1 MKVVTRGKKPFAASP
16 LLRWCLWLTLAGLGL
31 TLHSMVRPNG
41 LSFTLFSVV
50 GTPLMLLS
58 VAVLL
63 YLFLDDMRKRYSLF
77 SIEEYQA
84 GEVII
89 AQGDAADRAYF
100 IQRGEVEV
108 VREERGT
115 RQQVARMGPGDY
127 FGEMALLRPNAR
139 RTATVAALT
148 QVEVMAL
155 GKENFYRLLDA
166 IPALRLEFMGPAAE
180 RRRVEK
186 EELREGEESG

>member
-1 MKVVTRGKKPFAASP
+1 MKVVTRGKKPFASSP
-16 LLRWCLWLTLAGLGL
+16 LLRLCLGMTLAGLGL
-31 TLHSMVRPNG
+31 TMNSMVRPNG

-50 GTPLMLLS
+50 GTPLMLGS
-58 VAVLL
+58 VALLL
-63 YLFLDDMRKRYSLF
+63 YLFLDDMRKRHALF
-77 SIEEYQA
+77 SIEEYQP

-89 AQGDAADRAYF
+89 AQGDSADRAYF

-108 VREERGT
+108 VREGR
-115 RQQVARMGPGDY
+115 QVAKMGPGDY
-127 FGEMALLRPNAR
+127 FGEMALLRPDAR

-148 QVEVMAL
+148 QVELMVL

-180 RRRVEK
+180 RRRTG
-186 EELREGEESG
+186 ELRDGEESG

>member
-16 LLRWCLWLTLAGLGL
+16 LLRLCLVLTLTGLAL

-50 GTPLMLLS
+50 GTPLMLS
-58 VAVLL
+58 SGAILL

-77 SIEEYQA
+77 SIEEYQP

-100 IQRGEVEV
+100 IQRGDVEV
-108 VREERGT
+108 LREGR
-115 RQQVARMGPGDY
+115 QVAKMGPGDY

-139 RTATVAALT
+139 RTATVSALT

-180 RRRVEK
+180 RRRK
-186 EELREGEESG
+186 GELREGEESG

>member
-16 LLRWCLWLTLAGLGL
+16 LLRVCLGLTLAGLVL

-50 GTPLMLLS
+50 GTPLMLGS
-58 VAVLL
+58 VALLL
-63 YLFLDDMRKRYSLF
+63 YLFLDDMRKRHALF
-77 SIEEYQA
+77 TIEEYQP

-89 AQGDAADRAYF
+89 AQGDPADRAYF

-108 VREERGT
+108 VREGR
-115 RQQVARMGPGDY
+115 QVAKMGPGDY
-127 FGEMALLRPNAR
+127 FGEMALLRPGAR

-148 QVEVMAL
+148 PVELMVL

-180 RRRVEK
+180 RRRLEK

>member
-1 MKVVTRGKKPFAASP
+1 MKVLTRGKKPFAASP
-16 LLRWCLWLTLAGLGL
+16 LLRVCLGLTLAGLAL
-31 TLHSMVRPNG
+31 TMNSMVRPNG

-50 GTPLMLLS
+50 GTPFMLLS
-58 VAVLL
+58 VALLL
-63 YLFLDDMRKRYSLF
+63 YLFLDDMRKRHALF
-77 SIEEYQA
+77 SIEEYRP

-108 VREERGT
+108 VREGR
-115 RQQVARMGPGDY
+115 QVAKMGPGDY
-127 FGEMALLRPNAR
+127 FGEMALLRPGAR

-148 QVEVMAL
+148 QVELMVL

-166 IPALRLEFMGPAAE
+166 IPALRLEFMGPASE
-180 RRRVEK
+180 RRRAEK
-186 EELREGEESG
+186 EELRQREESG

>member
-1 MKVVTRGKKPFAASP
+1 MKVITRGKKPFAASP
-16 LLRWCLWLTLAGLGL
+16 LLRACSVLTLAGLGL
-31 TLHSMVRPNG
+31 TLNSMVRPNG

-58 VAVLL
+58 VALLL
-63 YLFLDDMRKRYSLF
+63 YLFLDDLRKRYSLF
-77 SIEEYQA
+77 AIEEYQP

-108 VREERGT
+108 VREGR
-115 RQQVARMGPGDY
+115 QVAKMGPGDY
-127 FGEMALLRPNAR
+127 FGEMALLRPDAR
-139 RTATVAALT
+139 RTATVKALG

-180 RRRVEK
+180 RRRK
-186 EELREGEESG
+186 EELRGGEASDA